1 MWTTIIVYVLLA
13 ILGAVFGSF
22 AVAQVWRIRAF
33 QLKEDLEL
41 DPKSV
46 DKVEWRRLKP
56 LTEVNKSKDRSHC
69 LSCGYQLR
77 WFDLIPVFSWISLK
91 GKCRKCHTSIGKTEI
106 FGEIFLA
113 SLFALS
119 AFFWPV
125 NIFSSSANMFEI
137 GQFVLWLVSLVILL
151 ILFIY
156 DLKWSLLP
164 LKQMLIFIAIA
175 ILFWSLRSFQSSVTI
190 DLVINLIISMVILPG
205 TYFVLNKMSDGQWVG
220 SGDWIISIG
229 LVFLLPNEP
238 IYAAIVLF
246 LSNFIGTIYILIMSM
261 RNKTEIKRGV
271 KIPFGPFL
279 IIATIITAI
288 FYPYMYSFLAF

>member
-1 MWTTIIVYVLLA
+1 MWTTIILYMLLA
-13 ILGAVFGSF
+13 ILGAIFGSF

-41 DPKSV
+41 DPSNI
-46 DKVEWRRLKP
+46 DKGEWRRLKS

-69 LSCGYQLR
+69 LSCGYQLK
-77 WFDLIPVFSWISLK
+77 WFDLIPIFSWVSLR
-91 GKCRKCHTSIGKTEI
+91 GKCRKCHASIGGTEI
-106 FGEIFLA
+106 FGEISLA
-113 SLFALS
+113 LLFTLS

-125 NIFSSSANMFEI
+125 NILGSSVSMFEI
-137 GQFVLWLVSLVILL
+137 GSFVLWLISLVILL

-164 LKQMLIFIAIA
+164 LKQMLLFIFVAL
-175 ILFWSLRSFQSSVTI
+175 LFWSLRSFQFNITI
-190 DLVINLIISMVILPG
+190 ELFINLIISMSILPG
-205 TYFVLNKMSDGQWVG
+205 IYFVLNKMSAGKWVG

-229 LVFLLPNEP
+229 LVLLLPNEP

-246 LSNFIGTIYILIMSM
+246 LSNFIGTIYILIISLK
-261 RNKTEIKRGV
+261 NKTEVKRGV

-279 IIATIITAI
+279 IMATIITAV
-288 FYPYMYSFLAF
+288 FYPYMYSFLIF